1 MTPKL
6 LPFDSDAFTSRRAL
20 RRAYDRWGRRVAAR
34 KAAKNG
40 RQVTRALALLS
51 APKSEVWA

>member
-1 MTPKL
+1 MKKL
-6 LPFDSDAFTSRRAL
+6 SAFNSSAYASRSAL

-40 RQVTRALALLS
+40 R
-51 APKSEVWA
+51 